1 MTTPKKPPRS
11 WDVDNLLDLGRRQ
24 GEKSKY
30 LKAIPVLILEK
41 WVREGREEGVANY
54 VWTKPLARRIES
66 SGLRPPFKLKATGGI
81 FGSLTSTQKSRN
93 LTRPP
98 LIRYEGEG
106 RSWINLPH
114 YEPLLQKYRQEYRE
128 LYPEDYEKLFPEGEP
143 EWEPPSVPRGRT
155 RRREAEPALA
165 ESEVQDEVQSLLA
178 PIEQALRDRQQAVE
192 RLAEENQKLQAE
204 VADLQSALKG
214 KHQTPHRRIVDEELR
229 NDCAELLE
237 NRKYYIDAIRRASV
251 VLEQRLRKAVEGTEV
266 EKLQYGVSLVRYA
279 LAKDT
284 GKLVI
289 SDIPNE
295 QDGVFQLFNGAFTF
309 VRNPPAHKKVQYTEL
324 EAWQTINLIDYLLLL
339 LRQAKPREI

>member
-1 MTTPKKPPRS
+1 MVKREKPPRP
-11 WDVDNLLDLGRRQ
+11 WDVDDLLDLGK
-24 GEKSKY
+24 KSGVTY

-41 WVREGREEGVANY
+41 WVRGGRKEGESNFVR
-54 VWTKPLARRIES
+54 TRPLARRLTS
-66 SGLRPPFKLKATGGI
+66 SGLKPSFKPKGTSNILAALTGIQNG
-81 FGSLTSTQKSRN
+81 RN
-93 LTRPP
+93 LTPP
-98 LIRYEGEG
+98 LIEYQGKG
-106 RSWINLPH
+106 KSWINLPH
-114 YEPLLQKYRQEYRE
+114 YEPLLQEYRQEYRE
-128 LYPEDYEKLFPEGEP
+128 LYPEDYEKLFLEGEP

-178 PIEQALRDRQQAVE
+178 PIEQALRDQQQAVE
-192 RLAEENQKLQAE
+192 RLTEENQKLQAE
-204 VADLQSALKG
+204 VADLQSALHG
-214 KHQTPHRRIVDEELR
+214 KYQASHRRIVDEELR

-295 QDGVFQLFNGAFTF
+295 QDGVFQLFNGAFAF